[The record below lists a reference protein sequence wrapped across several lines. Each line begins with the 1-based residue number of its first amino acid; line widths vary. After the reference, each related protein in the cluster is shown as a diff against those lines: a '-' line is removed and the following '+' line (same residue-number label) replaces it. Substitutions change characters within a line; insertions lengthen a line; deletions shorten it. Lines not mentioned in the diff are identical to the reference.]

1 MGDYRK
7 LLVWQR
13 AYRLTLGI
21 YRTTRRFPASER
33 FGLASQLQRASV
45 SVVANIAEG
54 AGRGSERE
62 FTRFLWIAR
71 GSLTETVAELTIA
84 RDLGY
89 LDPAEAESLLADGN
103 EVGRLLTGLLKAR
116 GAITHRRPPP
126 KPLPND

>member
-13 AYRLTLGI
+13 AYGLTLGI
-21 YRTTRRFPASER
+21 YRKTRRFPASER

-62 FTRFLWIAR
+62 LTRFLWIAR
-71 GSLTETVAELTIA
+71 GSLTETIAELCIA

-89 LDPAEAESLLADGN
+89 LTQDEAAALVAMGD
-103 EVGRLLTGLLKAR
+103 EVGRMLTGLLKAR
-116 GAITHRRPPP
+116 GAIPHRRTA
-126 KPLPND
+126 PLTTND